1 MTLRKRILELDW
13 ESLQREL
20 TERGY
25 AQTPRLL
32 TKDECDELV
41 ALYDRGR
48 FRSRVD
54 MARHRFGEGE
64 YKYFDDPLPDLI
76 VELRSRLYSQ
86 LAPVA
91 NRWAEALGNG
101 DSYPADHADFLA
113 RCHER
118 GQSKPTP
125 LLLRYEEGGYNCLHQ
140 DLYGAIAFPLQVVF
154 LLSRPGEDFT
164 GGEFLLVE
172 QRPRAQSR
180 GDAITIG
187 QGEAVFFTNRE
198 RPVAGTRGFYR
209 VNVRHGISRVR
220 SGRRFT
226 LGIIFHDAE

>member
-20 TERGY
+20 DERGY

-32 TKDECDELV
+32 TPEECDELV

-48 FRSRVD
+48 FRSRVE

-64 YKYFDDPLPDLI
+64 YKYFDQPLPDLI

-86 LAPVA
+86 LARVA

-101 DSYPADHADFLA
+101 ENYPENHEDFLT

-118 GQSKPTP
+118 GQCKPTP

-154 LLSRPGEDFT
+154 LLSRPDVDFT

-180 GDAITIG
+180 GEAITIG
-187 QGEAVFFTNRE
+187 QGEAAFFTNRE